1 MLTPMLHKKM
11 TERTSIFHTIL
22 AATATPHAT
31 DDAVM
36 TAFRLARRQ
45 NARLKIVHAVPLL
58 RALGHTERSIPNPT
72 LEINRIENYYA
83 QKAQMLYALYAEHY
97 PELKTDDILIAPG
110 VAWEAVFRTAVEIG
124 SDLIVVGPHT
134 RLAEAMSR
142 PKTERFIGSTSD
154 GVIRQAR
161 CPVLIA
167 NRAFYSDMLEFTNIV
182 VGVDF
187 SSSCVSAICLAALI
201 AKRCGSFISTF
212 HMLPIPPY
220 PKYTPQALE
229 AERMRMQKRLNV
241 LCSRL
246 LEGIGHQLFL
256 KPGARPHEELL
267 HFAKQFGADLIIMGS
282 HTKEKTGKWYAG
294 SVVQQVAIHSECPVL
309 VVNGLEALT
318 PWKLVNWPID
328 RFDHSTI

>member
-1 MLTPMLHKKM
+1 MEDKYQTM
-11 TERTSIFHTIL
+11 TERPSIFHNIL

-31 DDAVM
+31 DSAVM
-36 TAFRLARRQ
+36 TAVRLARRQ

-58 RALGHTERSIPNPT
+58 SALGHAGHAIANPAP
-72 LEINRIENYYA
+72 EINRIDGFYG
-83 QKAQMLYALYAEHY
+83 QKAQKLYALYAGHC
-97 PELKTDDILIAPG
+97 PELRTDDILIAPG
-110 VAWEAVFRTAVEIG
+110 VAWEAVFRTAVDQG
-124 SDLIVVGPHT
+124 CDLIVVGPHS
-134 RLAEAMSR
+134 RHAEAMGV
-142 PKTERFIGSTSD
+142 PKAGRFLGSTAD

-167 NRAFYSDMLEFTNIV
+167 NRAFNSDLLEFTNIV

-187 SSSCVSAICLAALI
+187 SSSCVSAICMAALI
-201 AKRCGSFISTF
+201 AKRYGSFVSTF

-220 PKYTPQALE
+220 PKYTHQALE
-229 AERMRMQKRLNV
+229 ADRMRLQKRLNT

-246 LEGIGHQLFL
+246 LKGIGHQFFL

-267 HFAKQFGADLIIMGS
+267 HFAQQFGADLIILGS

-294 SVVQQVAIHSECPVL
+294 SVVQKVTIGSECPVM

-318 PWKLVNWPID
+318 PWKFVNWPID
-328 RFDHSTI
+328 RFADSS

>member
-1 MLTPMLHKKM
+1 MKDRYPTM
-11 TERTSIFHTIL
+11 TQRPSIFQIIL
-22 AATATPHAT
+22 AATATPHTT
-31 DDAVM
+31 DGAVM
-36 TAFRLARRQ
+36 TAVRLARRQ

-58 RALGHTERSIPNPT
+58 RALGHAGRCTAPPT
-72 LEINRIENYYA
+72 PEIDRIKNYYA
-83 QKAQMLYALYAEHY
+83 QKAQELFAVYSGHC
-97 PELKTDDILIAPG
+97 PELKIEDILIAPG
-110 VAWEAVFRTAVEIG
+110 VAWEAVFRTAVESG

-134 RLAEAMSR
+134 RLAEAKGM
-142 PKTERFIGSTSD
+142 PKAGRFLGSTAD
-154 GVIRQAR
+154 GIIRQAR

-167 NRAFYSDMLEFTNIV
+167 NRAFYSDMFEFTNIA

-229 AERMRMQKRLNV
+229 ADRMRLQKRLNV

-246 LEGIGHQLFL
+246 LEGIGHQIFL

-267 HFAKQFGADLIIMGS
+267 HFARQFGADLIIMGS

-294 SVVQQVAIHSECPVL
+294 SVVQQVAVHSECPVM

-318 PWKLVNWPID
+318 PWKSVSWPVD
-328 RFDHSTI
+328 RFVDSF